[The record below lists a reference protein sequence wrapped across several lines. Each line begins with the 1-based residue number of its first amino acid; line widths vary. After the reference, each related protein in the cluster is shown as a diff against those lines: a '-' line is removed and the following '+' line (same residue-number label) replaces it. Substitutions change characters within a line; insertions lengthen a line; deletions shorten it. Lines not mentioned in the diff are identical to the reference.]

1 MDVLQ
6 SGAAANP
13 RVFIFLLQ
21 LGGPKTLAD
30 IPAFLEE
37 LFDDVL
43 PLPKFLR
50 RRAGR
55 LIAKRRT
62 PEVTPLYEEI
72 GGGSPLLANTE
83 AQAEALIAGLAERGI
98 QADVGLAMR
107 YAPPRL
113 DVALK
118 AARALGPDVP
128 WLALPLYP
136 QYSYATTRSSLD
148 EMYDALRPDEFER
161 LHVVE
166 AYPAQPRYLDALAD
180 TVVQAVRKL
189 PSEVQKSAKVLFSA
203 HGLPMRL
210 VNQGDPYPRHIER
223 TLTGAVARVEATLGH
238 KLDHELSYQSRVG
251 PVKWLTPSTED
262 TLKRMGA
269 EGVKTVAVVPI
280 AFVSE
285 HIETLHELDI
295 QLRETAQHAGVE
307 HYTRAPTVSVH
318 PAFIEA
324 LCQVTQATLQ
334 LGPQALAV
342 SRCGACP
349 GGKCKRRLPQRC
361 AR

>member
-6 SGAAANP
+6 SVAVAKP

-21 LGGPKTLAD
+21 LGGPKTQAD

-62 PEVTPLYEEI
+62 PEVAPLYQEI

-83 AQAEALIAGLAERGI
+83 AQAEALIAALSERGL

-113 DVALK
+113 DVSLE
-118 AARALGPDVP
+118 AARKLPADVP
-128 WLALPLYP
+128 WLVLPLYP

-148 EMYDALRPDEFER
+148 ELYDALRPEEFER

-180 TVVQAVRKL
+180 TVAQSVRQL
-189 PSEVQKSAKVLFSA
+189 PAAAQRHAKVLFSA
-203 HGLPMRL
+203 HGLPMKL
-210 VNQGDPYPRHIER
+210 VREGDPYPRHIER
-223 TLTGAVARVEATLGH
+223 TLVGAVQRLEAELGH
-238 KLDHELSYQSRVG
+238 PIDHELSYQSRVG

-262 TLKRMGA
+262 TLKRLGA
-269 EGVKTVAVVPI
+269 EKVQSVVVVPI

-295 QLRETAQHAGVE
+295 QLRDTAQEAGVK
-307 HYTRAPTVSVH
+307 HYLRAPTVSVH

-324 LCQVTQATLQ
+324 LCQVTQAALQ

-349 GGKCKRRLPQRC
+349 GGRCKRRLPQRC